1 MSGPDFSVLNQHQ
14 MTALAALLHRGSQ
27 NASNMLGKWIGKP
40 SVVEIDSLEQ
50 LEVEDAADL
59 LSVDDAPMCFCSSE
73 ISGLLTGE
81 LILAFDDR
89 SGLAL
94 ADMLLEQSEG
104 TSDQWTEMAVSAA
117 METTNIL
124 ACSYLNSIVTSF
136 AGSGDSTQCLPS
148 PPRFSRDFAAS
159 LLEFALMG
167 QAISNEKI
175 ILAKTRFEID
185 GTMANWTLL
194 LIPDAPSMA
203 RLATLLSQAEST
215 TRESN

>member
-1 MSGPDFSVLNQHQ
+1 MA
-14 MTALAALLHRGSQ
+14 ALEALLHRGSQ
-27 NASNMLGKWIGKP
+27 NASHMLAKWIGKP

-50 LEVEDAADL
+50 LELEDAADL
-59 LSVDDAPMCFCSSE
+59 LHADDSPMCFCSSE
-73 ISGLLTGE
+73 INGLLTGE
-81 LILAFDDR
+81 LILAFDDD

-94 ADMLLEQSEG
+94 ADMLLEQPDG

-117 METTNIL
+117 LETTNIL
-124 ACSYLNSIVTSF
+124 ACSYLNSIATSF
-136 AGSGDSTQCLPS
+136 AGTCDSSQCLPS
-148 PPRFSRDFAAS
+148 PPRFSRDFASS

-185 GTMANWTLL
+185 GTLANWTLL

-203 RLATLLSQAEST
+203 RLAALLSKTDSIKES
-215 TRESN
+215 R